1 MQRQMQTRTFQDAAN
16 DLQWPDCWAMRLEDI
31 DASIGQLIDML
42 QAEPSPNASS
52 LGRALLILQSY
63 SADPS
68 ATHVD
73 RANLRVVERGFV
85 AWFDADLRETADAAG
100 ARRRLIEDV
109 HWLARPFRERLG

>member
-1 MQRQMQTRTFQDAAN
+1 MQRQLQTRALPIAAN

-31 DASIGQLIDML
+31 DASISQLIDML

-68 ATHVD
+68 ATCVD
-73 RANLRVVERGFV
+73 RENLRLVERGFL
-85 AWFDADLRETADAAG
+85 AWFDADWRETEDTAR